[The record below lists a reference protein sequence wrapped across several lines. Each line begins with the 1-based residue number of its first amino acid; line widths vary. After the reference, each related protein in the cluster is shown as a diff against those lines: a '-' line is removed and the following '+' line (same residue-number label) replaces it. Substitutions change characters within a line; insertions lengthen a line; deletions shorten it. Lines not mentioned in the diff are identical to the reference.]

1 MFNSKFG
8 VGVLK
13 HPGYN
18 DIGSVI
24 SAGASIVGGLM
35 GSDASQNAADTQAA
49 AANRAADLQYKMFQE
64 QQATQKPF
72 LEAGY
77 AGENRLLDLL
87 GLSSNTG
94 AQGYGSLSKNFGMSD
109 FQADP
114 GYAFR
119 MSEGLKA
126 LDRTAASRGGM
137 LSGAALKG
145 AERYGQDLGS
155 QEYQNAYN
163 RYQTNRANL
172 LNPLQSLAGQGQTTA
187 NTLGAA
193 GQNYASNA
201 GNAYMNAG
209 NAAASGYVGSANAWS
224 NALGGAANAYNK
236 YAAGQQA
243 GNQGWGFGNVATPNF
258 NNLANYDWQGNY
270 TGPGTT
276 IGTQAY

>member
-1 MFNSKFG
+1 MPSAA
-8 VGVLK
+8 
-13 HPGYN
+13 
-18 DIGSVI
+18 IGIPAAASLI
-24 SAGASIVGGLM
+24 GGAMSSSAS
-35 GSDASQNAADTQAA
+35 SDAAQTQAD
-49 AANRAADLQYKMFQE
+49 AANRSADLQYKMFQE
-64 QQATQKPF
+64 QQAAQKPF

-77 AGENRLLDLL
+77 AGENKLLDLL

-172 LNPLQSLAGQGQTTA
+172 LNPLQSLSGQGQTTA

-193 GQNYASNA
+193 GQNYATNA

-209 NAAASGYVGSANAWS
+209 NAAASGYVGSANAWN
-224 NALGGAANAYNK
+224 NALGGAANTYTQNALMNKIFGSNTSANPSGYAYGSSSVPG
-236 YAAGQQA
+236 AGGVNA
-243 GNQGWGFGNVATPNF
+243 F
-258 NNLANYDWQGNY
+258 L
-270 TGPGTT
+270 
-276 IGTQAY
+276 